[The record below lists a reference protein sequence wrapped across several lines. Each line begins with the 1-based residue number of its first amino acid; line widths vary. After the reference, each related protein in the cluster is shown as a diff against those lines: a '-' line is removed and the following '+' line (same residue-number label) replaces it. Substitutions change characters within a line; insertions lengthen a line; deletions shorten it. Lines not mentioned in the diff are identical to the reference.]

1 MSNNEN
7 KEINDTKKLLE
18 MSLDDIAK
26 MNDEK
31 KRKFKFGF
39 KKNYRNNKRLNNYNN
54 NYNRRIRGGNH
65 VKKKFNNNYK
75 SNYNKFDRIKKKEN
89 FEKETRTKIKIT
101 NLQKEIKDD
110 ELNKFF
116 SSVGK
121 IKSCKI
127 QKDENNNSLGI
138 AYIEYYN
145 PESAKKAIKDFDNA
159 ESEGTFMK
167 LEYNNE

>member
-39 KKNYRNNKRLNNYNN
+39 KKNYRNNKRLNNY
-54 NYNRRIRGGNH
+54 
-65 VKKKFNNNYK
+65 NNNYK

-159 ESEGTFMK
+159 EIEGTFMK

>member
-110 ELNKFF
+110 ELNQFF

-121 IKSCKI
+121 IKFCKI

-138 AYIEYYN
+138 AYIEYYK

-159 ESEGTFMK
+159 EIEGTFMK

>member
-1 MSNNEN
+1 MSNDD
-7 KEINDTKKLLE
+7 KKHINDTKKLLE

-26 MNDEK
+26 MNNEK
-31 KRKFKFGF
+31 KRKFKFGV
-39 KKNYRNNKRLNNYNN
+39 KKNFRNKRLNNN
-54 NYNRRIRGGNH
+54 NRRIRGGNH
-65 VKKKFNNNYK
+65 FKKKFNNNYK

-110 ELNKFF
+110 ELNQFF

-121 IKSCKI
+121 IKFCKI

-159 ESEGTFMK
+159 EIEGTFMK